1 MTQAKFTKGPWM
13 LEYGEV
19 KHRPSSIRAVE
30 GGVSILRAN
39 AFCRVAAKE
48 TRANAHLM
56 VAAPELYEALR
67 AADEALAMVAAFES
81 DARYIMGN
89 TNFEL
94 FMERRKAIKA
104 ALAKARGES

>member
-19 KHRPSSIRAVE
+19 KHRPSSIRAIE

-56 VAAPELYEALR
+56 VAAPDMYEAL
-67 AADEALAMVAAFES
+67 EQILGNVEVARFHLHRTEES
-81 DARYIMGN
+81 EIFSSSLFDTINQAR
-89 TNFEL
+89 E
-94 FMERRKAIKA
+94 

>member
-19 KHRPSSIRAVE
+19 KHRPSSIRAVD

-56 VAAPELYEALR
+56 VAAPDMYEALMAQEDQSQR
-67 AADEALAMVAAFES
+67 GLMHMTVEEIDQVKAL
-81 DARYIMGN
+81 
-89 TNFEL
+89 
-94 FMERRKAIKA
+94 RRA

>member
-1 MTQAKFTKGPWM
+1 MTQAKFTNGPWM

-19 KHRPSSIRAVE
+19 KHRPSSIRAVD

-56 VAAPELYEALR
+56 VAAPDMYEALELVLQSTGWSCMEL
-67 AADEALAMVAAFES
+67 EAQ
-81 DARYIMGN
+81 DAVVDSL
-89 TNFEL
+89 T
-94 FMERRKAIKA
+94 
-104 ALAKARGES
+104 KARGES